1 MDRREQLSGFLAS
14 FPGARVIPEHALKEF
29 FRGLGLPA
37 PVSIYLPVGIPFP
50 EFSRLCY
57 PLVAKVF
64 SPKIRSKSDVGG
76 IRLGLKNASAAAAAV
91 YDLMEIES
99 AEGVILEEQ
108 ATPGTEVIVGG
119 IVDPQ
124 FGPVVMFGL
133 GGIFVEMFHDV
144 AFALAP
150 LTRDEAFRLMQRVRG
165 YRLLTGYR
173 GAPPCDLE
181 ILADILVLVSELMA
195 TGLLEEID
203 LNPVALYHDGAM
215 ILDAKM
221 FVR

>member
-1 MDRREQLSGFLAS
+1 MDRREQLRGFLAS
-14 FPGARVIPEHALKEF
+14 FPRARVIPEHALKEF

-37 PVSIYLPVGIPFP
+37 PLSIYLPVGAPFP
-50 EFSRLCY
+50 DFSRLSY
-57 PLVAKVF
+57 PVVAKVF

-76 IRLGLKNASAAAAAV
+76 IRLGLKNASSAAAAV

-99 AEGVILEEQ
+99 AEGVMLEDQ
-108 ATPGTEVIVGG
+108 APSGTEVIVGG

-124 FGPVVMFGL
+124 FGPVIMFGL
-133 GGIFVEMFHDV
+133 GGVFVELFHDV

-150 LTRDEAFRLMQRVRG
+150 LARNDAYSLMRRVRG

-173 GAPPCDLE
+173 GAPPCNLE
-181 ILADILVLVSELMA
+181 VLADTLVIVSELMA

-203 LNPVALYHDGAM
+203 LNPVALYPDGAM

-221 FVR
+221 FVM